1 MHLLKAVSPDG
12 ALRCGL
18 FQQGAKSGKIMA
30 RPPLTHP
37 TPSTLASCLLPLAS
51 CLFPVP

>member
-1 MHLLKAVSPDG
+1 MARPPLTHPTPSTFNLQPNKPSTDG

-18 FQQGAKSGKIMA
+18 FQPGAKRGKIMA

-37 TPSTLASCLLPLAS
+37 TPST
-51 CLFPVP
+51 